1 MKKWLRVSLSIIL
14 AVLVIFVGI
23 SAYLGYTMTR
33 VERVP
38 LTENPS
44 VMGLTYEDVSFPSLD
59 KNLTLRGWFLPSEA
73 DYPAIIMVHGNGYNR
88 DDPTIGTLDIAT
100 QLVSSGYNVLMFD
113 LRGYGESDG
122 STVGGGYLEKRD
134 LEGAVAYIKS
144 RGFDRI
150 GVIGFSL
157 GAVTALLA
165 AAEDKDINA
174 VVSDSSFADLNDMMK
189 PEFKK
194 RTGAPL
200 ILLHPILFMIKIMYG
215 VDFAA
220 IRPVAVVDQI
230 KPRPILFIHGNAD
243 TTIPVSHAYR
253 LFQAAQNPQD
263 ELWVVTGAEHTQSYK
278 MHPAEYMQKVT
289 DFFNAAL
296 ETVNSNSVLSSP
308 ATTPIATQH

>member
-1 MKKWLRVSLSIIL
+1 MKKRLIVSLSIVL
-14 AVLVIFVGI
+14 AVFVIFVGI
-23 SAYLGYTMTR
+23 SAYMGYSLTR

-44 VMGLTYEDVSFPSLD
+44 VVGLAYENVAFPSMD
-59 KNLTLRGWFLPSEA
+59 KNLTLRGWFLPGDA
-73 DYPAIIMVHGNGYNR
+73 GYPAIIMVHGNGYNR
-88 DDPTIGTLDIAT
+88 DDPTIGTLDIAA
-100 QLVSSGYNVLMFD
+100 QLVESGYSVLMFD
-113 LRGYGESDG
+113 LHGCGESDG

-165 AAEDKDINA
+165 ATEDKDIAA
-174 VVSDSSFADLNDMMK
+174 VVSDSSYADLNDLMK
-189 PEFKK
+189 PEFEK
-194 RTGAPL
+194 RTRAPL
-200 ILLHPILFMIKIMYG
+200 IFLHPILFMIKILYR

-220 IRPVAVVDQI
+220 IRPVAVVSSI
-230 KPRPILFIHGNAD
+230 NPRHILFIHGSAD

-253 LFQAAQNPQD
+253 LFEAAQNPQD
-263 ELWVVTGAEHTQSYK
+263 ELWIVSGAGHTQAYK
-278 MHPAEYMQKVT
+278 MRPAEYMRKVT

-296 ETVNSNSVLSSP
+296 DTANSNSPPSSP
-308 ATTPIATQH
+308 ATVP